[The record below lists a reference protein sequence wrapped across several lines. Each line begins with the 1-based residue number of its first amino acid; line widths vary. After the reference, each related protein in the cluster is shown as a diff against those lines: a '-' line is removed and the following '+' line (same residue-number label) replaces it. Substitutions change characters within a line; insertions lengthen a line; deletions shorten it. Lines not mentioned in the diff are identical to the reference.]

1 MQQAVDVPGTRA
13 NGYASAGC
21 RRGNRRSRN
30 GQPHTMREAARRKQ
44 SCVAQTV
51 KLARRAIASKWHRTT
66 VLGPRRSD
74 GQLNVRTCAREAE
87 ARRVLKVCAEWRGLG
102 SMPAGPPRDGM
113 RARGDRR
120 GAGGRAQGRSNNATL
135 VRGSDIACTE
145 NPAHQ
150 CVSESETSE
159 RRGIGHWA
167 CTVRGRA
174 TEVAYAMRD
183 MSKACG
189 MSWHVGQ
196 SSSYAAVS
204 GPNRRS
210 ARGASAGRHARQGA
224 RRSGRSDGVG
234 KCRKMEIA
242 DRGWRNASRS
252 TKIGRDVKRE
262 SQGVKRGVACEP
274 EARSTNEAME
284 PARTCREE
292 WARSTSSRW
301 ISRRWQ

>member
-1 MQQAVDVPGTRA
+1 MAT
-13 NGYASAGC
+13 SA
-21 RRGNRRSRN
+21 
-30 GQPHTMREAARRKQ
+30 QF
-44 SCVAQTV
+44 
-51 KLARRAIASKWHRTT
+51 
-66 VLGPRRSD
+66 
-74 GQLNVRTCAREAE
+74 
-87 ARRVLKVCAEWRGLG
+87 
-102 SMPAGPPRDGM
+102 
-113 RARGDRR
+113 DR
-120 GAGGRAQGRSNNATL
+120 RSNNATL

-159 RRGIGHWA
+159 RRGTGHWA

-242 DRGWRNASRS
+242 DRGRRNASRS

-274 EARSTNEAME
+274 DARSTNEAME
-284 PARTCREE
+284 PAAHAERNGQGARRVDGSADGGNGGETFGM
-292 WARSTSSRW
+292 ARSCE
-301 ISRRWQ
+301 